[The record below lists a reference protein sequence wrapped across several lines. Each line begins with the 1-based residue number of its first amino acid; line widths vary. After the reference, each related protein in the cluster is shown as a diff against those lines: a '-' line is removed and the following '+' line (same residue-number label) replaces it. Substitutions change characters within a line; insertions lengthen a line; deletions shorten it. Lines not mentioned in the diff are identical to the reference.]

1 MTGSEPSGN
10 SALPPSY
17 LAALAAK
24 VAPGTPP
31 LAEPLRPADPAVELR
46 RSAVL
51 LLLAGTSLADSAVLL
66 EERAHTMRSQPG
78 QFALPGG
85 RVEPEDADDR
95 AAALREAQEETG
107 LDPAT
112 VQVLGAFAPL
122 PMPWRGYRVRPVVA
136 WTAERPE
143 LSALQSAEVERV
155 VWAPLVGPGSLS
167 DPAVRCAGMVTGRE
181 TGAAFDLPG
190 DAFVWGFTALM
201 LDALLAELGLVDA
214 DRDLTGLPQREVPAL
229 RRRAGL

>member
-1 MTGSEPSGN
+1 M
-10 SALPPSY
+10 SAAQQRGESLPADADF
-17 LAALAAK
+17 LA
-24 VAPGTPP
+24 P
-31 LAEPLRPADPAVELR
+31 LAERARRGDVLVRRDIDPKDPRVPKDPSTLEAR

-51 LLLAGTSLADSAVLL
+51 IHLAGTGLHDAQLVL
-66 EERAHTMRSQPG
+66 EERGHSMRSQPG

-122 PMPWRGYRVRPVVA
+122 PMPWRGYSVRPVVA

-143 LSALQSAEVERV
+143 LTALQSAEVERIKRAAPDEV
-155 VWAPLVGPGSLS
+155 VHCEECGRILV
-167 DPAVRCAGMVTGRE
+167 R
-181 TGAAFDLPG
+181 
-190 DAFVWGFTALM
+190 
-201 LDALLAELGLVDA
+201 
-214 DRDLTGLPQREVPAL
+214 
-229 RRRAGL
+229 